1 MFKYVSLI
9 MMFISLPIVG
19 ISARAEV
26 PADAIS
32 FMFVQSAD
40 GVEFKEGTMTLK
52 DVSPSTTF
60 FADRP
65 ERMAGHIPSHFIKI
79 WDEGKDNF
87 KNDPCTAPLLSSSV
101 LVGIMKD
108 ENASYVI

>member
-32 FMFVQSAD
+32 FMFVQSAN
-40 GVEFKEGTMTLK
+40 GVEFKEGTVTLK
-52 DVSPSTTF
+52 DLSPSTIF

-65 ERMAGHIPSHFIKI
+65 ERMAGHIPTPHFIEI
-79 WDEGKDNF
+79 GDEGKDHF
-87 KNDPCTAPLLSSSV
+87 KNDPP
-101 LVGIMKD
+101 
-108 ENASYVI
+108 